1 MYEYLFMFI
10 CACDWRGCVS
20 VYMCMLIY
28 VCVST
33 RVYACEC
40 VHVQFCMKTNIL
52 MDERSISH
60 LFSCK
65 IEHAHTHTLTHI
77 HTYTHVHTYID

>member
-1 MYEYLFMFI
+1 MY
-10 CACDWRGCVS
+10 

-33 RVYACEC
+33 CMCKC
-40 VHVQFCMKTNIL
+40 VHVQFCMKTNVL
-52 MDERSISH
+52 MNERSISH

-65 IEHAHTHTLTHI
+65 IEHVHTHTHQDGRRSKVT
-77 HTYTHVHTYID
+77 VGSSAV